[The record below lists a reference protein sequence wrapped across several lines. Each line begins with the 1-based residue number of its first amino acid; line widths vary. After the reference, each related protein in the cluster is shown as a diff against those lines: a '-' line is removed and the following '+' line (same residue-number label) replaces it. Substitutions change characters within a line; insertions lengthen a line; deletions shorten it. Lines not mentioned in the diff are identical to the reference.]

1 MRPENNTVERALA
14 ELASKSHGVVTRADL
29 LTTGLTL
36 AEFRTRVR
44 DGSLIRVHRGVY
56 RVGHQAPSLEARYM
70 AAVKAAGTGALSAGA
85 PPLISSGSSKAPL
98 PSPRSS
104 RLLSGVPGA
113 SRSC

>member
-14 ELASKSHGVVTRADL
+14 ELASKAHGVVTRADL

-36 AEFRTRVR
+36 AEFRTRAR

-70 AAVKAAGTGALSAGA
+70 AAVKAAGTGALLCRRAAAHLFGI
-85 PPLISSGSSKAPL
+85 LKGSTPQPEVITTAQ
-98 PSPRSS
+98 R
-104 RLLSGVPGA
+104 RARGVA
-113 SRSC
+113 IM